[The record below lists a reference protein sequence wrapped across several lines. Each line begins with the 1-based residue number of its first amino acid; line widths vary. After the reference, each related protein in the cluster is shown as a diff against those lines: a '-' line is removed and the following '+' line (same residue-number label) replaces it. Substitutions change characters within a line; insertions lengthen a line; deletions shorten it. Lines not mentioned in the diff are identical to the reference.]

1 MLVASL
7 FLLIYFLND
16 GITNFVRKKF
26 YCYSSLQSHNIS
38 ESTSTPCK
46 TNQLNL
52 LLQLDPLVG
61 FVLFI
66 GDMKSFLTE
75 AMGSSTF

>member
-26 YCYSSLQSHNIS
+26 YCYSSLQSHNS
-38 ESTSTPCK
+38 VLTKEVTA
-46 TNQLNL
+46 QLN
-52 LLQLDPLVG
+52 
-61 FVLFI
+61 
-66 GDMKSFLTE
+66 
-75 AMGSSTF
+75 